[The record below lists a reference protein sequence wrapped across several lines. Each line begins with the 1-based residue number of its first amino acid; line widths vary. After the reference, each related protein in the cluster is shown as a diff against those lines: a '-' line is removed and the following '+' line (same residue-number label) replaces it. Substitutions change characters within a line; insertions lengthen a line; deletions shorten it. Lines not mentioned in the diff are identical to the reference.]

1 MTGASGAE
9 LGEFDYIIIGA
20 GSAGCVLANRLST
33 DQRCRVALLEAG
45 GDGSSFFIR
54 MPIGYGKIAF
64 EPGLS
69 WHYNS
74 APEPGLN
81 GRRVLL
87 PRGKGLGG
95 SSNING
101 LIYIRGQAAD
111 YDDWVR
117 QGATGWGW
125 SDVLPWFVSS
135 ERHGSRAAP
144 HHGTTGLLRVECGAE
159 RDSTND
165 AIVAAF
171 EEIGVQR
178 RHDFNDGVQSGAGY
192 YDSIIHEG
200 ERWSAARAYLQPAL
214 SRPNLKV
221 ITGAMARRIIFREG
235 RAVGVEFDLG
245 KQRRSLNARAEVILS
260 SGAYHSPQLLQLS
273 GIGAPTLLQRYG
285 IPLVVPRNEVGMG
298 LQDHLVVP
306 MGFRVRPPA
315 FSYNAELSGWRL
327 IRNFFRYLQ
336 TRRGPMTI
344 PAAQTGAF
352 VASLAGD
359 ARPDIQFHCLPVTGD
374 LEAAASGG
382 KGKLSSYPGVTL
394 APCVARPTSRG
405 TVQLASLDPAEP
417 PEIVHHY
424 LMSESD
430 RAGTVRGM
438 RIARSVA
445 AAAAMQTIV
454 ESEAAPGP
462 EATSDEDLLA
472 FARRF
477 GSTGYHPVGTC
488 RMGSDEGAVVDTQL
502 RVRGV
507 EGLRLADA
515 SVMPSLISGNTHA
528 ACVMIGERAADFIL
542 RNR

>member
-20 GSAGCVLANRLST
+20 GSAGCVLANRLSS
-33 DQRCRVALLEAG
+33 DPRCRVALLEAG
-45 GDGSSFFIR
+45 GDGGSFFIR

-74 APEPGLN
+74 APEPGLD

-273 GIGAPTLLQRYG
+273 GIGDPTLLQRYG

-315 FSYNAELSGWRL
+315 FSYNAEL
-327 IRNFFRYLQ
+327 
-336 TRRGPMTI
+336 
-344 PAAQTGAF
+344 
-352 VASLAGD
+352 
-359 ARPDIQFHCLPVTGD
+359 
-374 LEAAASGG
+374 
-382 KGKLSSYPGVTL
+382 
-394 APCVARPTSRG
+394 
-405 TVQLASLDPAEP
+405 
-417 PEIVHHY
+417 
-424 LMSESD
+424 
-430 RAGTVRGM
+430 
-438 RIARSVA
+438 
-445 AAAAMQTIV
+445 
-454 ESEAAPGP
+454 
-462 EATSDEDLLA
+462 
-472 FARRF
+472 
-477 GSTGYHPVGTC
+477 
-488 RMGSDEGAVVDTQL
+488 
-502 RVRGV
+502 
-507 EGLRLADA
+507 
-515 SVMPSLISGNTHA
+515 
-528 ACVMIGERAADFIL
+528 
-542 RNR
+542 